1 MNDWIRLLV
10 KYKGKC
16 SACGKEIPAGQYAL
30 WSKSSKAIKHSECNT
45 TTTTT
50 TTSSSSKTATTEKKQ
65 VSADREQLMTTKVDC
80 FICGRSVARNDSG
93 FVESAGYGRQAVS
106 QASICE
112 ECLKDKNAYQNYQR
126 AFIERARRAA
136 KVKTWV

>member
-1 MNDWIRLLV
+1 MMNDWIRLLV

-30 WSKSSKAIKHSECNT
+30 WSKSSKAIKHIECN
-45 TTTTT
+45 TT

-65 VSADREQLMTTKVDC
+65 TSADREQPTAAKVDC

-93 FVESAGYGRQAVS
+93 FMADEAYGRQATS
-106 QASICE
+106 QASICD
-112 ECLKDKNAYQNYQR
+112 ECL
-126 AFIERARRAA
+126 E
-136 KVKTWV
+136 